1 MKHPLLAALE
11 KQGFYDLTALAVIG
25 ACGIAHLFNAF
36 DSTSL
41 FHAVMP
47 VFGITACIAYGLI
60 CYASQK
66 GSLLKLLFVVGALT
80 TFWIQ

>member
-1 MKHPLLAALE
+1 MNSNLLAALA
-11 KQGFYDLTALAVIG
+11 KQGIYDLTALATIG
-25 ACGIAHLFNAF
+25 ACGVAHLISAFN
-36 DSTSL
+36 STAL
-41 FHAVMP
+41 FQATMP

-60 CYASQK
+60 CFASKK